1 MTHGAPLSLAHQAA
15 RTHEQESALIH
26 SHQVEDAIKHML
38 KHCERNSNI
47 DRQWL
52 TIARHH
58 LQIGMMCV
66 NRAIMRQDFF

>member
-1 MTHGAPLSLAHQAA
+1 MSSAPVSLAHEAH

-26 SHQVEDAIKHML
+26 SHQVEDAIKHL
-38 KHCERNSNI
+38 LRHAERSGNI

>member
-1 MTHGAPLSLAHQAA
+1 MVSGAPLSLAHQAA

-26 SHQVEDAIKHML
+26 SHQVEDAIKHL
-38 KHCERNSNI
+38 LRHAERNVAV
-47 DRQWL
+47 DKQWL

>member
-1 MTHGAPLSLAHQAA
+1 MTAGAPISLAHHAS
-15 RTHEQESALIH
+15 RSLEQEEAMIH
-26 SHQVEDAIKHML
+26 SSQVEDAIRSLLRHAEK
-38 KHCERNSNI
+38 NPST

-66 NRAIMRQDFF
+66 NRAIMRKDFF